1 MKSLWNKFLPLLM
14 LLVLWNC
21 ASRKVDIS
29 KSNEDKQRQEQI
41 EKQQDS
47 TAVIHTIEQSQVKIL
62 EQNIALDIV
71 PVGEWVDFSISYKG
85 EQLKGRTNGKIHLQ
99 NTQKQENKEELKNTK
114 ETTLKHTKEHK
125 SIQEHTKSKNKE
137 KHTEKKGVDW
147 GFILPLIGFAVLIL
161 WYLGSHVKNKI

>member
-1 MKSLWNKFLPLLM
+1 MKSLWNKFLPLLI
-14 LLVLWNC
+14 LFVLWNC
-21 ASRKVDIS
+21 TSRKVDIS
-29 KSNEDKQRQEQI
+29 KSHEDKQRQEQI

-62 EQNIALDIV
+62 EQNIALDIT

-99 NTQKQENKEELKNTK
+99 NTQKQEDKGELKNTK

-125 SIQEHTKSKNKE
+125 TIQERTQTQNKE
-137 KHTEKKGVDW
+137 KHSEKEGIDW

-161 WYLGSHVKNKI
+161 WYLGSYVKNKI